1 MEHGLNG
8 FSEEFERLVREAW
21 AQPFTGWDFSHIKDR
36 SHEAPPP
43 WSYRRRVMARFP
55 NVETLLDMDTG
66 GGELLASM
74 QPLPPLTSATEGYA
88 PNLPIARA
96 RLAPLGV
103 QVVDHQNEDALP
115 FPDES
120 FDLVINRHGGYRVA
134 EVARVLKP
142 GGSFITQ
149 QVGGRNG
156 IRLNEILQEQVYFK
170 YAYWTL
176 DYALKE
182 FAGSGLE
189 VIDQREAFPADDFY
203 DVGAV
208 VYYLKAVSWQVE
220 DFSPEKYMDKLA
232 LIHQIIQQEGKFTML
247 EHRFYIEARKK

>member
-1 MEHGLNG
+1 MTD
-8 FSEEFERLVREAW
+8 EEFERLVREAW
-21 AQPFTGWDFSHIKDR
+21 AAPFTGWDFNYIKDR

-55 NVETLLDMDTG
+55 RVESLLDMDTG

-74 QPLPPLTSATEGYA
+74 APLPPRTAATEGYA

-96 RLAPLGV
+96 RLEPLGV
-103 QVVDHQNEDALP
+103 QVVEHQNEAPLP
-115 FPDES
+115 FPDGS

-149 QVGGRNG
+149 QVGGKNS
-156 IRLNEILQEQVYFK
+156 IRLNEMLQEQVYFE

-176 DYALKE
+176 DYALRQ
-182 FAGSGLE
+182 FSGSQFE
-189 VIDQREAFPADDFY
+189 IVDQREAFPASDYFDI
-203 DVGAV
+203 GAV

-220 DFSPEKYMDKLA
+220 GFAPERFMEKLA
-232 LIHQIIQQEGKFTML
+232 AIHAIIQQQGKFTVL
-247 EHRFYIEARKK
+247 EHRFYIEACKK

>member
-1 MEHGLNG
+1 MID
-8 FSEEFERLVREAW
+8 EEFERLVRQAW
-21 AQPFTGWDFSHIKDR
+21 AQPFSGWDFGYIKDR

-55 NVETLLDMDTG
+55 AVESLLDMDTG

-74 QPLPPLTSATEGYA
+74 QPLPPRTTATEGYL

-96 RLAPLGV
+96 RLEPLGV
-103 QVVDHQNEDALP
+103 QVMEHRNEDALP
-115 FPDES
+115 FPDDT

-142 GGSFITQ
+142 GGWFITQ
-149 QVGGRNG
+149 QVGGKNS
-156 IRLNEILQEQVYFK
+156 IRLNEMLQEQIYFE

-176 DYALKE
+176 DYALNE
-182 FAGSGLE
+182 FAGSQLE
-189 VIDQREAFPADDFY
+189 VVDQREAFPADEYY

-220 DFSPEKYMDKLA
+220 GFTPEKYMEKLA
-232 LIHQIIQQEGKFTML
+232 AIHAIIQREGKFTVL